1 MRPNSRFFARP
12 LAACV
17 LLVLTACAK
26 PPQTPPAL
34 RTVRTQ
40 IAALEPV
47 NAHNVYAGEV
57 RPRYESGLGFR
68 VPGKIRQRLVNIGDT
83 VQEGTTLMVLD
94 EQDLVLSEQASRAA
108 VKAQEARFAV
118 EKADFE
124 RFAKLAATKFISQAE
139 FERQKTHFE
148 AAKAQLDAVRA
159 DARVSGNQTG
169 YSSLRAESAGT
180 ITGVDAEAGQVVAAG
195 QIVVRLARAGE
206 MEVAANVPEH
216 QLQRLKSG
224 MPVEVTLWATGDQRF
239 PAVVRELASS
249 ADPATRT
256 YSMRVS
262 VTAPPE
268 TMRLGMTASVTVPTP
283 DAPTLIRVPLTA
295 YTQQGGKGGVWIFN
309 DSAGAVSFRAVDA
322 IGFDGNDIL
331 LGPAVQAGERI
342 VTAGASYLHEG
353 QQVRL
358 ASTPVA
364 QR

>member
-1 MRPNSRFFARP
+1 MIPTSRLFVRP

-17 LLVLTACAK
+17 LLALMACAK
-26 PPQTPPAL
+26 PPQTPPAV
-34 RTVRTQ
+34 RSVRTQ
-40 IAALEPV
+40 VAVLEPI

-68 VPGKIRQRLVNIGDT
+68 VPGKVRQRLVNIGDT
-83 VQEGTTLMVLD
+83 VREGATLMLLD
-94 EQDLVLSEQASRAA
+94 ERDLALSEEASRAA
-108 VKAQEARFAV
+108 VIAQEARFAV

-159 DARVSGNQTG
+159 EARVRGNQTG
-169 YSSLRAESAGT
+169 YSTLRAESAGT
-180 ITGVDAEAGQVVAAG
+180 VTGIDAEAGQVVAAG

-216 QLQRLKSG
+216 QLQRLKPG
-224 MPVEVTLWATGDQRF
+224 MPVEVTLWATGEQRF
-239 PAVVRELASS
+239 PALVRELASS

-262 VTAPPE
+262 VTAPPDA
-268 TMRLGMTASVTVPTP
+268 MRLGMTASVTVPMP
-283 DAPTLIRVPLTA
+283 DAPSLIRIPLTA
-295 YTQQGGKGGVWIFN
+295 YTQQGGKGGVWIFG
-309 DSAGAVSFRAVDA
+309 DSTGAVSFRAVEA
-322 IGFDGNDIL
+322 VGFDGNDVL
-331 LGPAVQAGERI
+331 LGPTVQAGERI
-342 VTAGASYLHEG
+342 VTAGAGYLHEG
-353 QQVRL
+353 QKVRL
-358 ASTPVA
+358 ATTPVP